1 MSLEVITIVALAA
14 IPATVGVFGLVVYKI
29 IEATQT
35 VGGQSVKL
43 LEQRQTLDADLAK
56 TNAEQHAVMMERLK
70 ARRAEALSD

>member
-35 VGGQSVKL
+35 VGSDKRWMRTSL
-43 LEQRQTLDADLAK
+43 RQTQSS
-56 TNAEQHAVMMERLK
+56 TR
-70 ARRAEALSD
+70 